1 VENGGGDEEGKP
13 FEKMLQEVGDDSVCV
28 VNMGQGLYLDAGG
41 GGGDG
46 GLGRGVSKFRFLK
59 HSQVC
64 NCVLILESSIDTI
77 AKHRFP
83 TVSWN

>member
-1 VENGGGDEEGKP
+1 MENGGGDEGGKP

-41 GGGDG
+41 GEDG
-46 GLGRGVSKFRFLK
+46 GLGRGVSKFKFLK

-64 NCVLILESSIDTI
+64 NCVLILESRIDTI
-77 AKHRFP
+77 TKHRCP